1 MKAEQLGA
9 TASLLKQTAFTLRKL
24 AELEVG
30 QPMVQPECSTEV
42 EYTVDFDELRKI
54 AHEG

>member
-1 MKAEQLGA
+1 MKVEQLGA

-24 AELEVG
+24 AELEEG
-30 QPMVQPECSTEV
+30 QPMVQPECSTSV
-42 EYTVDFDELRKI
+42 EYTVNLEELRKT